1 MRHVTEDDPIA
12 VPTTR
17 PPDAVPSFVREDS
30 PPPALP
36 PDDVLAQ
43 PAHGRTLPATRPG
56 DTWVP
61 VRRWVLSDATELR
74 SLRSD
79 LRDQLAASA
88 PVAGENRE
96 ESGQDNIVLVTSELA
111 TNALAHGRAPAEVTL
126 SLDGHAVLVVVSDCD
141 TTHAPF
147 VAERREPGEG
157 GFGLQIA
164 RRLSSDV
171 GWWSDAGGKHVWAT
185 FPAQPTT

>member
-12 VPTTR
+12 PPATR
-17 PPDAVPSFVREDS
+17 PPDAAPSQVREHL

-36 PDDVLAQ
+36 PDDALAE

-56 DTWVP
+56 DSWVP

-88 PVAGENRE
+88 PEAGGTGED
-96 ESGQDNIVLVTSELA
+96 SGQDNVVLVTSELA
-111 TNALAHGRAPAEVTL
+111 TNALAHGRAPAQVTL
-126 SLDGHAVLVVVSDCD
+126 SLDGSAVLVVVSDCD

-147 VAERREPGEG
+147 LADRREPGEG
-157 GFGLQIA
+157 GFGLQIT
-164 RRLSSDV
+164 RRLSTDV

-185 FPAQPTT
+185 FPARPTT